1 MLLFQT
7 LLGTAPALPHT
18 HFTYLFSSNNK
29 TISDS
34 LLASPPL
41 FENTLNNAFFYN
53 DFVSHK
59 AKLNVGK

>member
-1 MLLFQT
+1 MLFGTVPT
-7 LLGTAPALPHT
+7 LPVDALLIYFPP
-18 HFTYLFSSNNK
+18 NNK

-34 LLASPPL
+34 LLVFSPL

-59 AKLNVGK
+59 AKLIVAK

>member
-1 MLLFQT
+1 MLFGTVPT
-7 LLGTAPALPHT
+7 LPVHVLLIYFP
-18 HFTYLFSSNNK
+18 SNNK

-34 LLASPPL
+34 LLVFSLL

-59 AKLNVGK
+59 AKLNVAK